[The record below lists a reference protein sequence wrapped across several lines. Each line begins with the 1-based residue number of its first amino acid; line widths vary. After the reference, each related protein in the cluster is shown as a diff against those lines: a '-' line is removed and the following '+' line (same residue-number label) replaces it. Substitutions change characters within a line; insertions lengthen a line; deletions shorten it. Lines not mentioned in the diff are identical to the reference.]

1 MSARADALADR
12 ILKGARA
19 LAKYANGLTDKQW
32 ATPTSDGRPVGVVVH
47 HVASVYPLEV
57 DLAQVL
63 AAGKP
68 IKATWADVNAMN
80 ANHAKDNASVSK
92 ADALALLKKNSTEAA
107 ERVRKFTNK
116 QLDTAAACGLNA
128 NAPLTA
134 QFFIEDHALRHSFH
148 HLAKIK
154 QVTQ

>member
-80 ANHAKDNASVSK
+80 ANHAKDNASV
-92 ADALALLKKNSTEAA
+92 TERIEAVRCMAA
-107 ERVRKFTNK
+107 IFRRYP
-116 QLDTAAACGLNA
+116 LMIRRTAR
-128 NAPLTA
+128 T
-134 QFFIEDHALRHSFH
+134 
-148 HLAKIK
+148 
-154 QVTQ
+154 

>member
-32 ATPTSDGRPVGVVVH
+32 ATRTPDGRPVGVVVH

-107 ERVRKFTNK
+107 ERGRKFTNK
-116 QLDTAAACGLNA
+116 QLDTAAAQSEFVGVGDELERE
-128 NAPLTA
+128 LV
-134 QFFIEDHALRHSFH
+134 LR
-148 HLAKIK
+148 LELL
-154 QVTQ
+154 VRR